1 MGLKELVLDRFSL
14 KRETGRVRV
23 IYKYAVNPK
32 YLIFITTFSLFFP
45 ILSSLS
51 ILLLSSPIGEW
62 EERRRLARQGWLET
76 APTWRLAVVDGGAAP
91 NAFFFLLFFRLFS
104 SIPSS
109 GPISHLKVLIQQI
122 PSPRST
128 KEERKF
134 YTFILGLDLFL
145 GSPFKL
151 IRSSIPL
158 VRFRT
163 SGIRG

>member
-1 MGLKELVLDRFSL
+1 MCCEIHSISFLHEFLSLPPLFSTKALFSL
-14 KRETGRVRV
+14 YSSSFFSDWRVGGAAAVGPPRV
-23 IYKYAVNPK
+23 
-32 YLIFITTFSLFFP
+32 S
-45 ILSSLS
+45 
-51 ILLLSSPIGEW
+51 
-62 EERRRLARQGWLET
+62 ET
-76 APTWRLAVVDGGAAP
+76 APTQRLAVVDGGAAAP
-91 NAFFFLLFFRLFS
+91 NAFFILFFRLFS

-145 GSPFKL
+145 CFPFKL
-151 IRSSIPL
+151 IRSNIPL

-163 SGIRG
+163 SGMRG